1 MGGNE
6 LFSPLGI
13 GFIVFLIAALAIDF
27 GLLRKNGTHVVP
39 VKEAAAWT
47 LVWIVLAIIFGV
59 AMQIYWG
66 DATKTTEYFVGYL
79 VEKSL
84 SVDNIFVFTIIFA
97 ALKTPKKLQQLALMW
112 GILLALV
119 LRGIMILI
127 GAALIERFEWII
139 WVFGGFLLLTGVQML
154 RSGGHASEGEPSAV
168 KLARRFIHV
177 NNDYNEE
184 RFWIVK
190 AGRRVFTPI
199 FLTIAVIGIID
210 LVFAVDSIPAIFG
223 ITLDPFIV
231 FTIIFAALK
240 TPKKLQQL
248 ALMWGILLALVLR
261 GIMILIGAA
270 LIERFEWIIWV
281 FGGFLLL
288 TGVQMLRSGGHASEG
303 EPSAVKLA
311 RRFIHVNNDYNEERF
326 WIVKAGRRVFT
337 PIFLTI
343 AVIGIIDL
351 VFAVDSIPA
360 IFGIT
365 LDPFIVFTSNA
376 FAILGLRNLYFLL
389 ADAKDRFHYLSVG
402 LAFVL
407 MWIGVKMILPAINH
421 DWKVPP
427 LVSLVIVLSIL
438 TLSIVA
444 SLLRT
449 KRVARKASRP
459 ARARK
464 R

>member
-6 LFSPLGI
+6 LFSPLGL
-13 GFIVFLIAALAIDF
+13 GFGIFLIAALAIDF

-47 LVWIVLAIIFGV
+47 LVWIVLAIIFGIL
-59 AMQIYWG
+59 MQVLWQDG
-66 DATKTTEYFVGYL
+66 TKTTEYFVGYL

-84 SVDNIFVFTIIFA
+84 SVDNIFVFTLIFA

-112 GILLALV
+112 GILLALL

-139 WVFGGFLLLTGVQML
+139 WFFGAFLLFTGVQML
-154 RSGGHASEGEPSAV
+154 RGGGHANESEPSAI

-177 NNDYNEE
+177 NNDYAEE
-184 RFWIVK
+184 RFWVFK

-223 ITLDPFIV
+223 IT
-231 FTIIFAALK
+231 
-240 TPKKLQQL
+240 
-248 ALMWGILLALVLR
+248 R
-261 GIMILIGAA
+261 
-270 LIERFEWIIWV
+270 
-281 FGGFLLL
+281 
-288 TGVQMLRSGGHASEG
+288 
-303 EPSAVKLA
+303 
-311 RRFIHVNNDYNEERF
+311 
-326 WIVKAGRRVFT
+326 
-337 PIFLTI
+337 
-343 AVIGIIDL
+343 
-351 VFAVDSIPA
+351 
-360 IFGIT
+360 
-365 LDPFIVFTSNA
+365 DPFIVFTSNA

-389 ADAKDRFHYLSVG
+389 ADAKDRFHYLSAG

-407 MWIGVKMILPAINH
+407 MWIGVKMILPAVNH
-421 DWKVPP
+421 DWKVAP
-427 LVSLVIVLSIL
+427 LVSLIIVLSIL

-449 KRVARKASRP
+449 RRVARKAP
-459 ARARK
+459 RAVRSRK

>member
-13 GFIVFLIAALAIDF
+13 GFGIFLVVALAVDF

-47 LVWIVLAIIFGV
+47 LVWIVLAILFGF
-59 AMQIYWG
+59 AMQIYWN

-139 WVFGGFLLLTGVQML
+139 WFFGAFLLFTGVQML
-154 RSGGHASEGEPSAV
+154 RSGGHSNESEPSAI

-190 AGRRVFTPI
+190 AGKRVFTPI

-223 ITLDPFIV
+223 IT
-231 FTIIFAALK
+231 K
-240 TPKKLQQL
+240 
-248 ALMWGILLALVLR
+248 
-261 GIMILIGAA
+261 
-270 LIERFEWIIWV
+270 
-281 FGGFLLL
+281 
-288 TGVQMLRSGGHASEG
+288 
-303 EPSAVKLA
+303 
-311 RRFIHVNNDYNEERF
+311 
-326 WIVKAGRRVFT
+326 
-337 PIFLTI
+337 
-343 AVIGIIDL
+343 
-351 VFAVDSIPA
+351 
-360 IFGIT
+360 
-365 LDPFIVFTSNA
+365 DPFIVFTSNA

-389 ADAKDRFHYLSVG
+389 ADAKDRFHYLSAG
-402 LAFVL
+402 LGFVL

-438 TLSIVA
+438 TVSIVA
-444 SLLRT
+444 SWMRGRSVSKSVRSAQIFGLIGLIIPVFAIIGVVFSVIAYGNKEKGAGGAILFTLAIALLNSS
-449 KRVARKASRP
+449 VYALLIINL
-459 ARARK
+459 
-464 R
+464 

>member
-1 MGGNE
+1 
-6 LFSPLGI
+6 
-13 GFIVFLIAALAIDF
+13 
-27 GLLRKNGTHVVP
+27 
-39 VKEAAAWT
+39 
-47 LVWIVLAIIFGV
+47 
-59 AMQIYWG
+59 MQIYWN

-184 RFWIVK
+184 RFWI
-190 AGRRVFTPI
+190 F
-199 FLTIAVIGIID
+199 
-210 LVFAVDSIPAIFG
+210 
-223 ITLDPFIV
+223 
-231 FTIIFAALK
+231 
-240 TPKKLQQL
+240 
-248 ALMWGILLALVLR
+248 
-261 GIMILIGAA
+261 
-270 LIERFEWIIWV
+270 
-281 FGGFLLL
+281 
-288 TGVQMLRSGGHASEG
+288 
-303 EPSAVKLA
+303 
-311 RRFIHVNNDYNEERF
+311 
-326 WIVKAGRRVFT
+326 KAGRRVFT

-449 KRVARKASRP
+449 KRVARKAPRP

>member
-13 GFIVFLIAALAIDF
+13 GFGVFLIAALAIDF

-47 LVWIVLAIIFGV
+47 LVWIVLAIIFGI
-59 AMQIYWG
+59 ALFYYTDQN
-66 DATKTTEYFVGYL
+66 ATITVEYFVGYL

-84 SVDNIFVFTIIFA
+84 SVDNIFVFTLIFA

-112 GILLALV
+112 GILLALL

-139 WVFGGFLLLTGVQML
+139 WFFGAFLLFTGVQML
-154 RSGGHASEGEPSAV
+154 RGGGHANENEPSAI

-184 RFWIVK
+184 RFWVMK
-190 AGRRVFTPI
+190 AG
-199 FLTIAVIGIID
+199 
-210 LVFAVDSIPAIFG
+210 
-223 ITLDPFIV
+223 
-231 FTIIFAALK
+231 K
-240 TPKKLQQL
+240 
-248 ALMWGILLALVLR
+248 
-261 GIMILIGAA
+261 
-270 LIERFEWIIWV
+270 
-281 FGGFLLL
+281 
-288 TGVQMLRSGGHASEG
+288 
-303 EPSAVKLA
+303 
-311 RRFIHVNNDYNEERF
+311 
-326 WIVKAGRRVFT
+326 RVFT

-389 ADAKDRFHYLSVG
+389 ADAKDRFHYLSAG

-438 TLSIVA
+438 TISIVA
-444 SLLRT
+444 SLMRT

-459 ARARK
+459 ARSRT

>member
-1 MGGNE
+1 MGGSE
-6 LFSPLGI
+6 LFSPLGL
-13 GFIVFLIAALAIDF
+13 GFGIFLVVALAVDF

-47 LVWIVLAIIFGV
+47 LVWIVLAILFGF
-59 AMQIYWG
+59 AMQWYWG
-66 DATKTTEYFVGYL
+66 EATKTTEYFVGYL

-139 WVFGGFLLLTGVQML
+139 WFFGAFLLFTGVQML
-154 RSGGHASEGEPSAV
+154 RSGGHANESEPSAI

-190 AGRRVFTPI
+190 AGKRVFTPI

-223 ITLDPFIV
+223 IT
-231 FTIIFAALK
+231 K
-240 TPKKLQQL
+240 
-248 ALMWGILLALVLR
+248 
-261 GIMILIGAA
+261 
-270 LIERFEWIIWV
+270 
-281 FGGFLLL
+281 
-288 TGVQMLRSGGHASEG
+288 
-303 EPSAVKLA
+303 
-311 RRFIHVNNDYNEERF
+311 
-326 WIVKAGRRVFT
+326 
-337 PIFLTI
+337 
-343 AVIGIIDL
+343 
-351 VFAVDSIPA
+351 
-360 IFGIT
+360 
-365 LDPFIVFTSNA
+365 DPFIVFTSNA

-389 ADAKDRFHYLSVG
+389 ADAKDRFHYLSAG
-402 LAFVL
+402 LGFVL

-438 TLSIVA
+438 TVSIVA
-444 SLLRT
+444 SWMRGRSVSKSVRSAQIFGLIGLIIPVFAIIGVVFSVIAYGNKEKGAGGAILFTLAIALLNSS
-449 KRVARKASRP
+449 VYALLIINL
-459 ARARK
+459 
-464 R
+464 

>member
-13 GFIVFLIAALAIDF
+13 GFMVFLVAALAVDF

-47 LVWIVLAIIFGV
+47 LVWIVLAIIFGI
-59 AMQIYWG
+59 AMQFVWQDG
-66 DATKTTEYFVGYL
+66 TKTTEYFVGYL

-84 SVDNIFVFTIIFA
+84 SVDNIFVFTLIFA

-139 WVFGGFLLLTGVQML
+139 WFFGAFLLFTGVQML
-154 RSGGHASEGEPSAV
+154 RSGGHANESEPSAI

-223 ITLDPFIV
+223 IT
-231 FTIIFAALK
+231 K
-240 TPKKLQQL
+240 
-248 ALMWGILLALVLR
+248 
-261 GIMILIGAA
+261 
-270 LIERFEWIIWV
+270 
-281 FGGFLLL
+281 
-288 TGVQMLRSGGHASEG
+288 
-303 EPSAVKLA
+303 
-311 RRFIHVNNDYNEERF
+311 
-326 WIVKAGRRVFT
+326 
-337 PIFLTI
+337 
-343 AVIGIIDL
+343 
-351 VFAVDSIPA
+351 
-360 IFGIT
+360 
-365 LDPFIVFTSNA
+365 DPFIVFTSNA

-389 ADAKDRFHYLSVG
+389 ADAKDRFHYLSAG
-402 LAFVL
+402 LGFVL

-438 TLSIVA
+438 TVSIVA
-444 SLLRT
+444 SWMRGRSVSKSVRSAQIFGLIGLIIPVFAIIGVVFSVIAYGNKEKGAGGAILFTLAIALLNSS
-449 KRVARKASRP
+449 VYALLIINL
-459 ARARK
+459 
-464 R
+464 